1 MENEYA
7 ILSFTI
13 ISNDDY
19 ENREASKIELTVPSD
34 MTIWEYRTMCK
45 RLASTIG
52 YTNKSIESA
61 FPHIELDMND
71 ELERFNE
78 HIKQLLNNKQINN
91 EK

>member
-1 MENEYA
+1 MEREYA

-13 ISNDDY
+13 VSNDDY

-34 MTIWEYRTMCK
+34 MTIWEYRIMCK
-45 RLASTIG
+45 RLASAIG

-71 ELERFNE
+71 ELTRFDE
-78 HIKQLLNNKQINN
+78 HIKQLINRNK
-91 EK
+91 